1 LTQTQETGSSKAKI
15 IKEQKSSKLIMYCF
29 MNNLL
34 SNMTEINPI
43 FEYTETNSTIEF
55 QYEINQSSSQ

>member
-1 LTQTQETGSSKAKI
+1 
-15 IKEQKSSKLIMYCF
+15 
-29 MNNLL
+29 
-34 SNMTEINPI
+34 MTEINPI